1 MDGYEHVNR
10 EFIQKLFKDEKR
22 AFRETEVIRIHLP
35 LWDEFSVPSLAGMF
49 KDDKEVAMYL
59 PDKWWE
65 GKKPTRG
72 FLINIINTVYPGYLP
87 ELLK

>member
-49 KDDKEVAMYL
+49 KDETKM
-59 PDKWWE
+59 
-65 GKKPTRG
+65 
-72 FLINIINTVYPGYLP
+72 
-87 ELLK
+87 